1 MIRSP
6 PRCTRTGRLCPSPA
20 LSRSY
25 AGQKVPAP
33 HVFARRS
40 GEVRCVAEPPFIFDA
55 NIGCEFANELVTEP
69 KACFDRRQDGPNSD
83 FRDILS
89 GQVELDPRLQDQP
102 LRDALVIIRFYAR
115 GAITLDRKSV
125 VAGK

>member
-25 AGQKVPAP
+25 AEQKVPAP

-55 NIGCEFANELVTEP
+55 NIGCEFANELVAEP
-69 KACFDRRQDGPNSD
+69 KACFDRRQAGPNSD

-89 GQVELDPRLQDQP
+89 GQVELRSEEHTSELQSLMRIP
-102 LRDALVIIRFYAR
+102 HAVFCLKNTNTHYP
-115 GAITLDRKSV
+115 
-125 VAGK
+125 